1 MRKPFVSYVKVF
13 VKFLLS
19 RGLLVALAIL
29 VTGCATSDNTRLNR
43 SAPIRAT
50 GFGVSF
56 EEAKESA
63 FKQAIENRIGVLV
76 LSDREVQSYKLLK
89 DEILT
94 YSAGY
99 VDEYTIIS
107 QDKSGRTWFVTV
119 DVWVSSSKLTSRIIA
134 SKESDGK
141 MNGKKASDNF
151 TSFVKQ
157 KQQADRL
164 TSKVLSGFPEN
175 AVVVKFDRTELKF
188 DSNRN
193 AQVLVYFETS
203 WNRGYLDS
211 LMELLSLIQDGK
223 DSDHIVGQVRV
234 HYREKGDWFPTVAK
248 YQFSDAKL
256 MNEFSNKFDN
266 RRIAVRLKLKD
277 GGLVTYDNC
286 WNLPEIYTTSGYGE
300 VVSILG
306 HRGYQSFITLT
317 IPYGTSAQRVLESSN
332 KAQLSVE
339 SSEHCDKRNN
349 KY

>member
-1 MRKPFVSYVKVF
+1 VNYASVF
-13 VKFLLS
+13 AKSILS
-19 RGLLVALAIL
+19 RVLLIALAIL
-29 VTGCATSDNTRLNR
+29 VAGCGTTVNSRQNR
-43 SAPIRAT
+43 SAAIRST
-50 GFGVSF
+50 GVGSSF
-56 EEAKESA
+56 EEAKENA

-99 VDEYTIIS
+99 VDDYTVIS
-107 QDKSGRTWFVTV
+107 QDKSGRKWFVTV
-119 DVWVSSSKLTSRIIA
+119 DVWVSSSKLTSRIIS

-141 MNGKKASDNF
+141 MNGKKASDSF
-151 TSFVKQ
+151 TSYVKQ

-164 TSKVLSGFPEN
+164 TSKVLAGFPEN
-175 AVVVKFDRTELKF
+175 AVVAKFDRTELKF

-193 AQVLVYFETS
+193 AQVLIYFETN

-211 LMELLSLIQDGK
+211 LMELLSLIQDGR
-223 DSDHIVGQVRV
+223 DSQNVVGQVRV
-234 HYREKGDWFPTVAK
+234 HYKEKGDWFPTVAK

-256 MNEFSNKFDN
+256 MNEFSQKFDN

-277 GGLVTYDNC
+277 GMLVTYENC
-286 WNLPEIYTTSGYGE
+286 WNLPETYTTSGYGE

-306 HRGYQSFITLT
+306 HRGYQSVITLT
-317 IPYGTSAQRVLESSN
+317 IPYGTSAQRMLESSN

-339 SSEHCDKRNN
+339 SSERCEKRNSR
-349 KY
+349 Y

>member
-1 MRKPFVSYVKVF
+1 MNYANVF
-13 VKFLLS
+13 VKSVLS
-19 RGLLVALAIL
+19 RVLLIALAIL
-29 VTGCATSDNTRLNR
+29 VAGCGTTDNSRQNR
-43 SAPIRAT
+43 SAAIRST
-50 GFGVSF
+50 GVGSSF

-99 VDEYTIIS
+99 VDDYTVIS
-107 QDKSGRTWFVTV
+107 QDKSGRKWFVTV
-119 DVWVSSSKLTSRIIA
+119 DVWVSSSKLTSRIIS

-141 MNGKKASDNF
+141 MNGKKASDSF
-151 TSFVKQ
+151 TSYVKQ

-164 TSKVLSGFPEN
+164 TSKVLAGFPEN
-175 AVVVKFDRTELKF
+175 AVVAKFDRTELKF

-193 AQVLVYFETS
+193 AQVLIYFETN

-211 LMELLSLIQDGK
+211 LMELLSLIQDGR
-223 DSDHIVGQVRV
+223 DSQNVVGQVRV
-234 HYREKGDWFPTVAK
+234 HYKEKGDWFPTVAK

-256 MNEFSNKFDN
+256 MNEFSQKFDN

-277 GGLVTYDNC
+277 GMLVTYENC
-286 WNLPEIYTTSGYGE
+286 WNLPETYTTSGYGE

-306 HRGYQSFITLT
+306 HRGYQSVITLT
-317 IPYGTSAQRVLESSN
+317 IPYGTSAQRMLESSN
-332 KAQLSVE
+332 KAQLFVE
-339 SSEHCDKRNN
+339 SSERCEKRNGR
-349 KY
+349 Y